1 MLIDTHVHLD
11 DEKYLGQVDEIVASF
26 PEVGLKCAINVGCDR
41 ASSERSVAFS
51 EKYPALYATVGIHP
65 HEAEGATQ
73 DDYLWFQKAAQ
84 KEKVVAVGEI
94 GLDYHYDLSPRDV
107 QKKVFVEQLELAHG
121 LRLPEVIHTRE
132 ATEDTLKILKENQ
145 RFLQYGGVIHCF
157 SGSKESA
164 LEYLELGFHI
174 AFGGAVTFKNAK
186 KEDVVRAVPAERLL
200 LETDCP
206 YQTPVP
212 FRGKVNLPQFVRL
225 VKDKIQEWTDFDV
238 ESVTTENAVRLF
250 GLN

>member
-11 DEKYLGQVDEIVASF
+11 DEKYEGQVDGIVNSF
-26 PEVGLKCAINVGCDR
+26 LEVGLKCAINVGCDR
-41 ASSERSVAFS
+41 ASSERSVMFS
-51 EKYPALYATVGIHP
+51 DKYPALYATVGVHP

-73 DDYLWFQKAAQ
+73 DDYIYFQEVAK
-84 KEKVVAVGEI
+84 KDKVVAIGEI

-107 QKKVFVEQLELAHG
+107 QKKVFAEQLELAHG
-121 LRLPEVIHTRE
+121 LRLPVVIHTRE
-132 ATEDTLKILKENQ
+132 ATEDTLKILKGNK
-145 RFLQYGGVIHCF
+145 RFLQSGGVIHCF

-164 LEYLELGFHI
+164 IEYLELGFHI

-186 KEDVVRAVPAERLL
+186 KEDVIRAVPAERLL

-212 FRGKVNLPQFVRL
+212 FRGKVNLPEFVRL

-238 ESVTTENAVRLF
+238 EHVTTENAVRLF